1 MNKRINEYLNL
12 IGSKRLDDLSYE
24 YIYKELI
31 CYNSTKI
38 SDSNKTIAE
47 IFETLP
53 LDIRKYIKLQDQTL
67 IISNNLDIDNTKKMI
82 ELGIFNKIAYINDNI
97 IKIILFL
104 NKKKIRFNAKL
115 KIYDN
120 VGYMS
125 IVIMNPD
132 DALKVIDFANCK
144 LNKYIYASNPLLFSY
159 DNVMISLHEEY
170 SYLEILA
177 RYLYNFILDMNKYG
191 KEIDYNSFKDFMIN
205 NYFKISN
212 QIDMYKYLDF
222 NSRDIKLSKFFTN
235 LDEITNIIIYIFN
248 GSDFDDFKTYFY
260 KLKKK
265 KKSSYENYD
274 NISECSQLFEELVKK
289 MYLNYGED
297 YTRINVNKYLKTG
310 NNEYITRKDD
320 IRNRVMSSN
329 LFMIYLHQIPVDER
343 INQIIDSCKIEK
355 KKKIL
360 EDVCKETFKNCC
372 NENNKDF
379 GKTQVAIGLIRMGS
393 GDYSSITRKNDARKI
408 AIDNIKPNEVLRLIK
423 SSLGIDYV
431 RKVDELYELY
441 ANYIEKICIG

>member
-97 IKIILFL
+97 TKIILFL
-104 NKKKIRFNAKL
+104 NKKKIRFSAKL

-159 DNVMISLHEEY
+159 DNVMISLYEEY

-177 RYLYNFILDMNKYG
+177 RYLYNFILDMKKY
-191 KEIDYNSFKDFMIN
+191 
-205 NYFKISN
+205 
-212 QIDMYKYLDF
+212 
-222 NSRDIKLSKFFTN
+222 
-235 LDEITNIIIYIFN
+235 
-248 GSDFDDFKTYFY
+248 
-260 KLKKK
+260 
-265 KKSSYENYD
+265 
-274 NISECSQLFEELVKK
+274 
-289 MYLNYGED
+289 
-297 YTRINVNKYLKTG
+297 
-310 NNEYITRKDD
+310 
-320 IRNRVMSSN
+320 
-329 LFMIYLHQIPVDER
+329 
-343 INQIIDSCKIEK
+343 
-355 KKKIL
+355 
-360 EDVCKETFKNCC
+360 
-372 NENNKDF
+372 
-379 GKTQVAIGLIRMGS
+379 
-393 GDYSSITRKNDARKI
+393 
-408 AIDNIKPNEVLRLIK
+408 
-423 SSLGIDYV
+423 
-431 RKVDELYELY
+431 
-441 ANYIEKICIG
+441 